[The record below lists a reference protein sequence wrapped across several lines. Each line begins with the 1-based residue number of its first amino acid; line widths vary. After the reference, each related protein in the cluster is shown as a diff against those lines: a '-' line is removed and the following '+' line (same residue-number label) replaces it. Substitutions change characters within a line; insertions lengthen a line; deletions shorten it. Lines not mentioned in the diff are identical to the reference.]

1 MAKNISKSI
10 RISDEVF
17 EYIDA
22 APGKGFN
29 EKFENIIL
37 SAKKEEPER
46 QKRLA
51 ELNEAIA
58 KETCDLQRLFDEH
71 RYMRQFFNSV
81 LHIQRELS
89 DLEGLLHKAGGE
101 NTSLT
106 VNNNEK
112 EI

>member
-1 MAKNISKSI
+1 
-10 RISDEVF
+10 
-17 EYIDA
+17 
-22 APGKGFN
+22 
-29 EKFENIIL
+29 
-37 SAKKEEPER
+37 
-46 QKRLA
+46 
-51 ELNEAIA
+51 
-58 KETCDLQRLFDEH
+58 
-71 RYMRQFFNSV
+71 MRQFFNSV